1 MKKILAC
8 VLLSII
14 ISCSNKD
21 EDTQE
26 IKFENGFFIINSG
39 NYSSGESA
47 SIYFQHYENE
57 QIEKFYF
64 TDVFSLVNDEKIP
77 GFLLDMSI
85 SNNKACILSRDEY
98 DRLIITDKLTMQK
111 EKEIILNS
119 SNAIAAFLTSE
130 NVYVV
135 TEDFYL
141 FTINI
146 NSEEITASKKLD
158 ALTGIISDIKMFNDK
173 IYFSTNNA
181 FGKVHVIDLKNNL
194 SLISYNIG
202 PLVNSIIPLEDGIY
216 LSAIKSEFTYDKNEL
231 INPAITHGI
240 IKINT
245 TNGNV
250 DQIVST
256 GFSYPYNLTYDNGL
270 FLFMQSHDR
279 FHPSDTESRILN
291 KTTWELS
298 DPLKNL
304 KPTYNPEEFLQLR
317 NSLIYYLTKDSFHLF
332 DLKTDLLRATVT
344 GSNAKK
350 IVFLD

>member
-1 MKKILAC
+1 MK
-8 VLLSII
+8 
-14 ISCSNKD
+14 
-21 EDTQE
+21 
-26 IKFENGFFIINSG
+26 
-39 NYSSGESA
+39 
-47 SIYFQHYENE
+47 
-57 QIEKFYF
+57 
-64 TDVFSLVNDEKIP
+64 
-77 GFLLDMSI
+77 
-85 SNNKACILSRDEY
+85 
-98 DRLIITDKLTMQK
+98 K

-119 SNAIAAFLTSE
+119 SNAIAAFLTSDKI
-130 NVYVV
+130 YIL
-135 TEDFYL
+135 TDDFYL
-141 FTINI
+141 YTINI

-158 ALTGIISDIKMFNDK
+158 ALTGVISDIKMFNDK

-245 TNGNV
+245 TDGNV

-298 DPLKNL
+298 EPLKNL

-332 DLKTDLLRATVT
+332 DIETDLLRVTVT